1 MRKNFG
7 KKTWLYP
14 MPVLIVTTYNE
25 DGTPNAMN
33 AAWGGVYDTDQIMLC
48 LSQDHRTTGNIR
60 ARGAFTVSIADAA
73 HAEACDYVGM
83 VSGRKVPDKL
93 ARAGLHTERAETV
106 DAPVIRELPLA
117 LECRL
122 VRFNEDGICIGDI
135 VNVSVDESVLGENG
149 KVDVRKVR
157 PITFDPFNNTYVA
170 LGETVGDAFSAGK
183 SLK

>member
-83 VSGRKVPDKL
+83 VSGRKCGKEYFRSFTTYYN
-93 ARAGLHTERAETV
+93 RA
-106 DAPVIRELPLA
+106 P
-117 LECRL
+117 
-122 VRFNEDGICIGDI
+122 
-135 VNVSVDESVLGENG
+135 
-149 KVDVRKVR
+149 
-157 PITFDPFNNTYVA
+157 
-170 LGETVGDAFSAGK
+170 
-183 SLK
+183 

>member
-83 VSGRKVPDKL
+83 VSGRKVPDQ
-93 ARAGLHTERAETV
+93 AGAGRIAYRT
-106 DAPVIRELPLA
+106 
-117 LECRL
+117 CG
-122 VRFNEDGICIGDI
+122 DGGCAGHP
-135 VNVSVDESVLGENG
+135 GAAAG
-149 KVDVRKVR
+149 
-157 PITFDPFNNTYVA
+157 
-170 LGETVGDAFSAGK
+170 VGVPAGK
-183 SLK
+183 IQ

>member
-93 ARAGLHTERAETV
+93 A
-106 DAPVIRELPLA
+106 

-135 VNVSVDESVLGENG
+135 VNVSVDESVLGADGVPDTDRLDAIVFDGIRNLYRHVG
-149 KVDVRKVR
+149 KAAA
-157 PITFDPFNNTYVA
+157 PAF
-170 LGETVGDAFSAGK
+170 EVGK
-183 SLK
+183 KLI

>member
-60 ARGAFTVSIADAA
+60 ARGAFTVNIADAA

-106 DAPVIRELPLA
+106 DAPVIRELPLHRVQ
-117 LECRL
+117 L
-122 VRFNEDGICIGDI
+122 RFGG
-135 VNVSVDESVLGENG
+135 VQGG
-149 KVDVRKVR
+149 
-157 PITFDPFNNTYVA
+157 
-170 LGETVGDAFSAGK
+170 AGFFQRR
-183 SLK
+183 SLPGGQGVQ

>member
-73 HAEACDYVGM
+73 HVEACDYVGM

-93 ARAGLHTERAETV
+93 ARQDCIPNVRRRWMRRSSGS
-106 DAPVIRELPLA
+106 
-117 LECRL
+117 CRW
-122 VRFNEDGICIGDI
+122 RW
-135 VNVSVDESVLGENG
+135 
-149 KVDVRKVR
+149 
-157 PITFDPFNNTYVA
+157 
-170 LGETVGDAFSAGK
+170 SAGW
-183 SLK
+183 